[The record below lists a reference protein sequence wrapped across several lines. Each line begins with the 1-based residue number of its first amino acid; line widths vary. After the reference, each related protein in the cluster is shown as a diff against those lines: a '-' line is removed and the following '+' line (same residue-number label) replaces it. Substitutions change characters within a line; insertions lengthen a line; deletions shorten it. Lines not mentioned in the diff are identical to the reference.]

1 MDYCKTAGY
10 TCNYCSREY
19 KEKFNYDRH
28 HVYCE
33 FVNKTPRE
41 QNNQIE
47 QKETTLPS
55 ITQMYHWMQE
65 MAVRIDKLEKENIKL
80 KRVQKKINIIEWLNT
95 SKLVTQPEMTF
106 TNWITNIVFPLI
118 PNFLE
123 TVYTADL
130 LSGMKAVLNCAIAT
144 GKLPIRIFENKSN
157 AFYVY
162 SNDDQSPST
171 LKCSETELQG
181 VGKLLNSVFPQEE
194 VKGVWKLIT
203 ITEFDVQ
210 LRRIIHQFS
219 VEFGRCWFAKN
230 KEKLEYDAKCNDTYI
245 DYYQKILGGN
255 KMTDEVRF
263 QRIRHAL
270 YNTLKENIKSIVEY
284 DFV

>member
-1 MDYCKTAGY
+1 MDYGKTAGY

-162 SNDDQSPST
+162 SNDDQTPSIIGDAT
-171 LKCSETELQG
+171 MQCNAKLQTQNTEHQLSILK
-181 VGKLLNSVFPQEE
+181 
-194 VKGVWKLIT
+194 WKLIT